1 MSLDA
6 LRKLRGQT
14 VEALMMELGQIAQ
27 SLSRSEERYR
37 RIEAEM
43 QADTERYRQHMQQG
57 LTIESLLEW
66 QARMDSHQAALRQ
79 VHIEIE
85 QVTLSWKRTN
95 NLLVEA
101 SQECKVLD
109 RVLERREATI
119 RAGLARQEQ
128 QATDEAASR
137 RHLLRWERGS

>member
-1 MSLDA
+1 MSLDS
-6 LRKLRGQT
+6 LRKLRGQA
-14 VEALMMELGQIAQ
+14 VDALMMELSQIAQ

-43 QADTERYRQHMQQG
+43 QVDTDRYGQRMQQG
-57 LTIESLLEW
+57 LTIEVLLEW
-66 QARMDSHQAALRQ
+66 QGRMDSQQAALRK

-85 QVTLSWKRTN
+85 HATLSWKRTN
-95 NLLVEA
+95 DLLVEA

-109 RVLERREATI
+109 RILERREAMK
-119 RAGLARQEQ
+119 RAEIARQEQ

-137 RHLLRWERGS
+137 RCLLR

>member
-1 MSLDA
+1 MSLDS

-14 VEALMMELGQIAQ
+14 VEALMMELSQIAQ

-43 QADTERYRQHMQQG
+43 QVDTDRYGQRMQQG
-57 LTIESLLEW
+57 LTIEVLLEW
-66 QARMDSHQAALRQ
+66 QGRMDSQQAALRK

-85 QVTLSWKRTN
+85 QATLSWKHTN
-95 NLLVEA
+95 DLLVEA

-109 RVLERREATI
+109 RILERREAMK
-119 RAGLARQEQ
+119 RAEIARQEQ

-137 RHLLRWERGS
+137 RCLLR

>member
-1 MSLDA
+1 MSLDS

-14 VEALMMELGQIAQ
+14 VEALMMELSQIAQ

-43 QADTERYRQHMQQG
+43 QVDTDRYGQRMQQG
-57 LTIESLLEW
+57 LTIEVLLEW
-66 QARMDSHQAALRQ
+66 QGRMDSQQAALRK

-85 QVTLSWKRTN
+85 QATLSWKRTN
-95 NLLVEA
+95 DLLVEA

-109 RVLERREATI
+109 RILERREAMK
-119 RAGLARQEQ
+119 RAEIARQEQ

-137 RHLLRWERGS
+137 RCLLR